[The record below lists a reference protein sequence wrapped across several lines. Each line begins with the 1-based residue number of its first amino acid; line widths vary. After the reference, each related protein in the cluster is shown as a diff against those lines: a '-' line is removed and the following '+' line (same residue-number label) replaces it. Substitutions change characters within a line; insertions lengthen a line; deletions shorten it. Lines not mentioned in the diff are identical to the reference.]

1 MQIPLVS
8 CSLPVFEGLKY
19 LAALLRTFNLYT
31 ELLFIAGRSCV
42 SAEFM
47 RGLVL
52 IQSEGLKK
60 EPLLWWFWS
69 GCGKNLRSDDELLL
83 FLGRV
88 AHGFVFWVMDD

>member
-1 MQIPLVS
+1 MQMPLVS

-31 ELLFIAGRSCV
+31 ELLFIAGGSCV

-52 IQSEGLKK
+52 IQSEGSEKSAP
-60 EPLLWWFWS
+60 PL
-69 GCGKNLRSDDELLL
+69 
-83 FLGRV
+83 V
-88 AHGFVFWVMDD
+88 ALERLPRKSEVGG